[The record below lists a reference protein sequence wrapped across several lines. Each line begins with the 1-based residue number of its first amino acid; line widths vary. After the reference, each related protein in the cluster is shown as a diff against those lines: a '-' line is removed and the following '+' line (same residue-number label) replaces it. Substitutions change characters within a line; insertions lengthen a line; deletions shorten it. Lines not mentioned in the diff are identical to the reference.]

1 MYLYIYILFSVFL
14 NAMINYQLS
23 KSLII
28 QLLFLHS
35 FSCVGLDSPLISAAQ
50 HVGFWHFKWEVEW
63 KNGSNSESPA
73 LILWSI
79 TNCPKSLNY

>member
-50 HVGFWHFKWEVEW
+50 HVGF
-63 KNGSNSESPA
+63 
-73 LILWSI
+73 
-79 TNCPKSLNY
+79 